1 MAKEITA
8 KIKLQCPG
16 GQATPAPPVGPALGQ
31 HGVNIG
37 QFVSQFNDR
46 TKDANGMTIP
56 VEITVFADRSF
67 TFITKSPP
75 AAVLL
80 KVAAGLA
87 KGSGVPNK
95 DIVGS
100 VTKAQV
106 KEIVKTKKADLNA
119 VSEAAAMRIIE
130 GTARSMG
137 IRVTEFAETVPV
149 EAEAETE

>member
-1 MAKEITA
+1 MAKEIKA

-37 QFVSQFNDR
+37 QFVKEFNDR
-46 TKDANGMTIP
+46 TKAAAGMTIP

-75 AAVLL
+75 ASVLL
-80 KVAAGLA
+80 KKVLGIASGA
-87 KGSGVPNK
+87 KTPSK
-95 DIVGS
+95 EEVGQ
-100 VTKAQV
+100 VTNAQV
-106 KEIVKTKKADLNA
+106 MEIAKQKKADLNA
-119 VSEAAAMRIIE
+119 FSLEAAARMVE

-137 IRVTEFAETVPV
+137 VKVIS
-149 EAEAETE
+149 